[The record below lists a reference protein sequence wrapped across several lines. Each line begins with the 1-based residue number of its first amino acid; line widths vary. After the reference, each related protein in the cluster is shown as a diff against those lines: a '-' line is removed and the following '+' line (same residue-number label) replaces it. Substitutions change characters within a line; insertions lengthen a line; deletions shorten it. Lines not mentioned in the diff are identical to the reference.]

1 MDAIRSIPPVT
12 RFLCGSS
19 LAVTLPIMLQIL
31 SLRRLILVWPL
42 VIQRFEVRL
51 PTLGGYIRSE
61 GAQLWRVWTT
71 FFFGGI
77 WPSNIFLLCH

>member
-1 MDAIRSIPPVT
+1 MANAGFWDVIRSIPPVT

-19 LAVTLPIMLQIL
+19 LAVTLPIMLQVL

-51 PTLGGYIRSE
+51 HTLGGYIRSE
-61 GAQLWRVWTT
+61 GAQVMEGLDDFLLWRYLAV
-71 FFFGGI
+71 
-77 WPSNIFLLCH
+77 